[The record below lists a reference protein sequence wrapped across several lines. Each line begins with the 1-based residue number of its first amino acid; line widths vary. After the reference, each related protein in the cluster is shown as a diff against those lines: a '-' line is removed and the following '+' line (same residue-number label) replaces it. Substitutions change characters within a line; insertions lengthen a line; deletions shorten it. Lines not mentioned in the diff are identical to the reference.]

1 MRYHQF
7 FEWHD
12 QKAET
17 NKRKH
22 RVTFEDAAAVLA
34 DDHADRY
41 HLERYDDMHSMG
53 ENRYVTIASHPAKRS
68 IVLFICWTQRRKK
81 GGRVVTRIIS
91 LPPATPRK
99 GRSMPKRS
107 GTSKLVQISA
117 DAIPKPTRQDLDRLA
132 RHAIPVRPSE
142 AEESKD
148 IGPIVRRKASGE
160 LPERPLGPVRR
171 AILASL
177 DHHGMTRYQ
186 LWKKAHA
193 RCETLS
199 ASAVY
204 DYLRG
209 VRDIGIEYAE
219 TPMEAANLKVVGRGR
234 PGPKRLT
241 IGNSKRLSTS

>member
-41 HLERYDDMHSMG
+41 HLERYDDKHSMG

-91 LPPATPRK
+91 AHRATPK
-99 GRSMPKRS
+99 
-107 GTSKLVQISA
+107 
-117 DAIPKPTRQDLDRLA
+117 
-132 RHAIPVRPSE
+132 E
-142 AEESKD
+142 
-148 IGPIVRRKASGE
+148 
-160 LPERPLGPVRR
+160 R
-171 AILASL
+171 AIHA
-177 DHHGMTRYQ
+177 
-186 LWKKAHA
+186 KA
-193 RCETLS
+193 
-199 ASAVY
+199 
-204 DYLRG
+204 
-209 VRDIGIEYAE
+209 
-219 TPMEAANLKVVGRGR
+219 
-234 PGPKRLT
+234 
-241 IGNSKRLSTS
+241 IGNK